1 MEKIKI
7 GKKIAKVMARDKKV
21 LLTTTREVYPFMPER
36 GYGDFVYDV
45 EGNRFIDFSS
55 FISVY
60 NLGVG
65 GNAAIKKAMV
75 NQINSLTHNA
85 FTDYYSERPV
95 RFAEKLVSMMPRG
108 FGGKVF
114 YSNSGAEAN
123 EAAVK
128 FAKIFTKRR
137 YFISFY
143 GAFHGRTGGVLGLTA
158 SKVLHKENL
167 GPFPNV
173 VHAIYPDTYRNPF
186 NIDDGDEL
194 SKVCIDHIERN
205 ILGRELPPNEV
216 AAIFVE
222 PMQGEGGYIIP
233 PKLFMKELRRVAD
246 DNGIVLVADEIQTGY
261 MRTGKFLALD
271 NFDVQADIYTLAKS
285 LGGGVP
291 IGATI
296 TRTSLGDIPSGSHAN
311 TFGGNLLAIAAA
323 EASLDYVKKNM
334 KSLQRN
340 IKERG
345 AQIMKR
351 LKEMKERYEI
361 IGDYRGIGLFIGMEL
376 VKDRKTKEPAVKAVE
391 EVLNECFYNGLIVL
405 PTGKSS
411 IRIIPP
417 LTVSQRNV
425 ESGMDIL
432 EESVK
437 KADTE
442 NKQKKR

>member
-1 MEKIKI
+1 MGKIKI
-7 GKKIAKVMARDKKV
+7 GKKIAKVIERDKKV

-36 GYGDFVYDV
+36 GSGDFVYDI

-65 GNAAIKKAMV
+65 GNSSIKKAMID
-75 NQINSLTHNA
+75 QIGRLTHNA

-95 RFAEKLVSMMPRG
+95 RFAEKLVSMMPKG

-158 SKVLHKENL
+158 SKVIHKEYL

-173 VHAIYPDTYRNPF
+173 VHAIYPNTYRNPF
-186 NIDDGDEL
+186 NTDDPEEL
-194 SKVCIDHIERN
+194 SKLCIDHIEKN
-205 ILGRELPPNEV
+205 ILGKELPPKEV

-222 PMQGEGGYIIP
+222 PIQGEGGYIIP
-233 PKLFMKELRRVAD
+233 PKRFMKELRRVAS

-261 MRTGKFLALD
+261 MRTGRFLAMD
-271 NFDVQADIYTLAKS
+271 NFGVQADIYTLAKS

-323 EASLDYVKKNM
+323 EASLDYVKRNM
-334 KSLQRN
+334 ESLQRN
-340 IKERG
+340 IRDRG
-345 AQIMKR
+345 AYIMKR
-351 LKEMKERYEI
+351 LGEMKENYEI

-376 VKDRKTKEPAVKAVE
+376 VKDRKTKEPAPEAVE
-391 EVLNECFYNGLIVL
+391 GILNDCFYNGLIVL
-405 PTGKSS
+405 PTGKSG

-425 ESGMDIL
+425 EAGMNIL
-432 EESVK
+432 EEAVK
-437 KADTE
+437 KADAK
-442 NKQKKR
+442 NRK